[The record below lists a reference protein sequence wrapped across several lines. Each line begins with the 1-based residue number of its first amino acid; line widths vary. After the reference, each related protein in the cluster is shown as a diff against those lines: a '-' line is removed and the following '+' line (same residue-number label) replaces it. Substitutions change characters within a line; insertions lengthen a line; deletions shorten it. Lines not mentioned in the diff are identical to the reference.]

1 MKDWAI
7 VRSLLRVAAAAALL
21 VACGGEAPP
30 PPKAPTTTTH
40 PAPAPREKVRHGGGG
55 AFHTT
60 GMSYEEALNVPE
72 DLDAVKREPELS
84 NTELSAPLRSAAFI
98 GECGAPDSM
107 KVTVKVAVVDGR
119 AMGVSVAVSPDDPEI
134 AQCIDKA
141 VRALSWRVSKKRF
154 SLTTVY

>member
-1 MKDWAI
+1 MKDWGI
-7 VRSLLRVAAAAALL
+7 VRPLPSLAAAAALL
-21 VACGGEAPP
+21 VGCGDAAP
-30 PPKAPTTTTH
+30 PPKAPTPTAHHTP
-40 PAPAPREKVRHGGGG
+40 PAREKVRHGGGG
-55 AFHTT
+55 GAFHAT

-84 NTELSAPLRSAAFI
+84 NTELSAPLKTASFI

-107 KVTVKVAVVDGR
+107 KVTVKVAVVDGH

-141 VRALSWRVSKKRF
+141 VRALSWRASKKRF